1 MFTYLLFIL
10 PAVAL
15 GLYAQWTVKK
25 TFARY
30 TQVPA
35 SSGIAGAEVARRIL
49 DQHGLHR
56 VEVLETS
63 GELSDHYDPRKQ
75 TVNLS
80 PAVFEGTSVSATAV
94 AAHEVGHALQHAEAW
109 APMRLRSAIAPAVGF
124 ASNAWF
130 FLLFGGFVLGAV
142 GLIKIAIV
150 LYAAVVLFQIVT
162 LPVEFN
168 ASSRAKAQIVA
179 LGLVGASG
187 EEIDGTRRVLRTAA
201 LTYVAAALASLLTLL
216 YYIGIVRN

>member
-10 PAVAL
+10 PALAL

-30 TQVPA
+30 TQVP
-35 SSGIAGAEVARRIL
+35 SSAGIRGADVARQIL
-49 DQHGLHR
+49 DSQGLQN
-56 VEVLETS
+56 VEVLPAP
-63 GELSDHYDPRKQ
+63 GELSDHYDPRKR

-80 PAVFEGTSVSATAV
+80 GAVFEGTSVSSTAV

-124 ASNAWF
+124 ASNTWF
-130 FLLFGGFVLGAV
+130 FLLFGGFILGAV
-142 GLIKIAIV
+142 GLIEIAIV
-150 LYAAVVLFQIVT
+150 LYAAVVVFQLVT

-168 ASSRAKAQIVA
+168 ASSRAKAQVVK
-179 LGLVGASG
+179 LGLVGSSS
-187 EEIDGTRRVLRTAA
+187 EELDGTRRVLRTAA

-216 YYIGIVRN
+216 YYIGLVRN